1 MSEEKERPTLLKL
14 IDKYVPTVT
23 RDEYTRMAFQ
33 YEKQLYDLLWQHHQL
48 HMQYE
53 GLLKHLDELQTEYA
67 KRTMVKVS
75 YGRVTSDHE
84 INPFQMVHHF
94 RLRWSPDPRQAV
106 IAMPDQPYDRD
117 EFPRLFEA
125 TMREFERGF
134 VQSVTQQIRAE
145 YGKLYSLSQR

>member
-14 IDKYVPTVT
+14 MDKYVPTVT

-67 KRTMVKVS
+67 KHDGQGVVWAR
-75 YGRVTSDHE
+75 YE
-84 INPFQMVHHF
+84 
-94 RLRWSPDPRQAV
+94 
-106 IAMPDQPYDRD
+106 
-117 EFPRLFEA
+117 
-125 TMREFERGF
+125 
-134 VQSVTQQIRAE
+134 
-145 YGKLYSLSQR
+145 